1 MKDLHT
7 ENCKTLIKEIEDDSK
22 KLKDNLCSW
31 IGRMNIAKI
40 SILPEVIYKFNII
53 SIKIPMVFFT
63 EIEKIILKFV

>member
-1 MKDLHT
+1 MKDLYT
-7 ENCKTLIKEIEDDSK
+7 ENCKTLRKETEEDTNK
-22 KLKDNLCSW
+22 WKDNLCSW